1 MKWVS
6 CFCFRPFWS
15 IHPSIAPW
23 SLRVNVLHIRSAQR
37 QQGSVHHQG
46 MKQDLRVRTLASN
59 QMCQVKSPGT
69 VNHGTI
75 EIMVNHGRW
84 RQSMVNHGK
93 WWRKHQRS
101 LNDCEVWFTMI
112 YWWLTY
118 PSGIII
124 PNIWMIYQPVYH
136 DLPWFAMMIQDYL
149 PRFSHDTS
157 MIHQPVRAARW
168 IPWWRAGCPV
178 GWPLP
183 CEKKKEKS
191 GTWPSGKWKAIH
203 LIHYLE

>member
-75 EIMVNHGRW
+75 ETMVNHGRW
-84 RQSMVNHGK
+84 WQSMVNDGENIK
-93 WWRKHQRS
+93 DLWTIVKFDSPWFTGGWPTPLGS
-101 LNDCEVWFTMI
+101 LFPIFGWFTNQFTMI
-112 YWWLTY
+112 
-118 PSGIII
+118 
-124 PNIWMIYQPVYH
+124 YH
-136 DLPWFAMMIQDYL
+136 DLPWWFRMIYHDFPTTL
-149 PRFSHDTS
+149 PWFTS
-157 MIHQPVRAARW
+157 LWELAVEFHGEELVVQLGGRCLAKK
-168 IPWWRAGCPV
+168 G
-178 GWPLP
+178 
-183 CEKKKEKS
+183 KKK
-191 GTWPSGKWKAIH
+191 A
-203 LIHYLE
+203 

>member
-75 EIMVNHGRW
+75 ETMVNHGRW
-84 RQSMVNHGK
+84 WQSMVNHGK

-136 DLPWFAMMIQDYL
+136 DLPWWFRMIYHDFPTTL
-149 PRFSHDTS
+149 PWFTS
-157 MIHQPVRAARW
+157 LWELAVEFHGEELVVQLGGRCLAKK
-168 IPWWRAGCPV
+168 G
-178 GWPLP
+178 
-183 CEKKKEKS
+183 KKK
-191 GTWPSGKWKAIH
+191 A
-203 LIHYLE
+203 